1 MENEVLNGYET
12 LARERAGAEKPE
24 TSKSLKSTSTLLAE
38 VTRNLLTMLGAQVDV
53 EMKKQA
59 TDRDPDLIRILIT
72 NAVKLAS
79 IDPETKHR
87 IKKGKELADEE
98 EEPEADV
105 DYAKL
110 VESVVTKMTEQKS

>member
-1 MENEVLNGYET
+1 
-12 LARERAGAEKPE
+12 
-24 TSKSLKSTSTLLAE
+24 LLAE